1 MEVLVPDWKAPAKV
15 RAISTTRSGGISLPP
30 YDGLNLGMHVG
41 DKPEVVQTNRELLVR
56 EQQLPA
62 NPVWLDQTHSTVVT
76 RVNARMDDSVA
87 ADGAITSE
95 SGVVC
100 CVMTAD
106 CLPVLLTDVEGSQV
120 AAVHAGWR
128 GLANGIV
135 ENAVR
140 QFDKPVIAWLGPA
153 IGADAFEV
161 GQDVYDAFVAHDPT
175 AEWAFRSKGDGKYLA
190 DMFLLATQ
198 RLTAS
203 GVKDISVS
211 GLCTYSDP
219 ERFYSYRR
227 LGVTG
232 RQASLIWIEK

>member
-1 MEVLVPDWKAPAKV
+1 MDVIIPGWDVPAKIK
-15 RAISTTRSGGISLPP
+15 AISTTRRGGISLPP

-41 DKPEVVQTNRELLVR
+41 DKPDVVQTNRALLVR
-56 EQQLPA
+56 EQSLPA

-76 RVNARMDDSVA
+76 RVNAPMDDVVE
-87 ADGAITSE
+87 ADGSITAE
-95 SGVVC
+95 NGVVC
-100 CVMTAD
+100 GVMTAD
-106 CLPVLLTDVEGSQV
+106 CLPVLLTDVEGTQV

-135 ENAVR
+135 ENALR

-161 GQDVYDAFVAHDPT
+161 GQDVFDAFVAHDPT
-175 AEWAFRSKGDGKYLA
+175 AEWAFRSKGSGKYLA

-198 RLTAS
+198 RLKAS
-203 GVKDISVS
+203 GVTDITAS

-219 ERFYSYRR
+219 DCFYSYRR
-227 LGVTG
+227 QGVTG
-232 RQASLIWIEK
+232 RQASLVWIEK